1 MGRPLARTAA
11 LSTISSTDDASSAVS
26 GAEPVPR
33 RLTVVQLLPALHSG
47 GVERSTLEIADALVR
62 AGHRAIVVS
71 AGGRLVL
78 QLEASGAEHITLDIG
93 RKSLLTFL
101 QVRRLRRLFVDCR
114 ADIVH
119 ARSRLPAWV
128 AWFALRG
135 MSISR
140 SERASKPHFVTTVH
154 GLNSPSRYS
163 AIMTRGERVI
173 CVSDTV
179 RDYVLRHYPHTA
191 AELLRVIPRGIDPAA
206 FPQRSWPDSEARA
219 HVAALHPALG
229 GDGPLLLLPGRGTR
243 LKGHADA
250 LTLLGHLRDGGVDAR
265 LWMPGAR
272 ESGREA
278 YVAELEAEAARRGF
292 AHALAI
298 TPPTH
303 AIVEA
308 YAASDLVLQVSRKPE
323 SFGRTV
329 IEALSVGRPVV
340 GWAHGGVGELLRE
353 LLPAGAVMPFDTGAL
368 HRAALDLLAHAPR
381 VPVTMPLSLQRYSLA
396 AMQAATL
403 ACYQEFFQEPLQ
415 EPLQESTRE

>member
-1 MGRPLARTAA
+1 MR
-11 LSTISSTDDASSAVS
+11 
-26 GAEPVPR
+26 R

-71 AGGRLVL
+71 AGGRLVP
-78 QLEASGAEHITLDIG
+78 QLEASGAEHVALDIG
-93 RKSLLTFL
+93 RKSLLTFRH
-101 QVRRLRRLFVDCR
+101 VRPLRALFAQTG

-128 AWFALRG
+128 GRFALSG
-135 MSISR
+135 MPAQR
-140 SERASKPHFVTTVH
+140 RPHFVTTVH

-179 RDYVLRHYPHTA
+179 REYVLRHYPATDPA
-191 AELLRVIPRGIDPAA
+191 RLRTIPRGIDPAA
-206 FPQRSWPDSEARA
+206 FPPAPRPDRDARA
-219 HVAALHPALG
+219 RIAALHPALG

-250 LTLLGHLRDGGVDAR
+250 LALLGALRADGLDAR

-272 ESGREA
+272 EPGREQYIA
-278 YVAELEAEAARRGF
+278 DLEAEAARGGF
-292 AHALAI
+292 AQALAI
-298 TPPTH
+298 TPPTA
-303 AIVEA
+303 AIAEA

-323 SFGRTV
+323 AFGRTV
-329 IEALSVGRPVV
+329 IEALSVGRPVL

-353 LLPAGAVMPFDTGAL
+353 LLPAGAVAPFDADAL
-368 HRAALDLLAHAPR
+368 HRAARALLTLPSAPADGMTLSNGM
-381 VPVTMPLSLQRYSLA
+381 PATMPASLQRYSLA

-403 ACYQEFFQEPLQ
+403 ASYYEL
-415 EPLQESTRE
+415 TTTN